1 MWFCRD
7 RKKRYSSTWVCN
19 QFVITWCVIIWMA
32 LFDPLFGS
40 AAMSEVFSD
49 RARLQHM
56 LDFEAALARAEARC
70 GVIPAAAAAA
80 IAAKCRA
87 ELIDVEALAS
97 ATAASINP
105 AIPLVKQLTAL
116 VGKEDSKAARFVH
129 WGATSQDAN
138 DTGLVL
144 QIRKAF
150 VILEVDLDALCAG
163 LREQAQKYR
172 STPIAGRTLMQHAL
186 PTTFGVKVAG
196 WLDAMNRHGER
207 FVETRRRVLVLQ
219 FGGAVGTLAAL
230 RDKGLQVAE
239 ALAEELQL
247 ELPALPWHAQRD
259 RIAEATTTLGLCA
272 GTLGK
277 MARDLSLHMQ
287 TEIAEV
293 FEPAGK
299 GRGGSSTMPH
309 KRNPVSAAVVLSAAT
324 RVPGLVSTMLSA
336 MVQEDERGVG
346 NWHAEWETLPQI
358 FRLTA
363 GALRQMTTI
372 VPHLEVDTARM
383 KRNLEATNGLIFA
396 EAVTMAIANHIGK
409 SAAHELIEEASRQ
422 VRETGRHLR
431 EVLGNDR
438 AVTEFL
444 TAAELDSLFAP
455 ENYLGVA
462 EEWVDRVID
471 ASREL
476 GHEDEK

>member
-1 MWFCRD
+1 
-7 RKKRYSSTWVCN
+7 
-19 QFVITWCVIIWMA
+19 MA
-32 LFDPLFGS
+32 LLDPLFGA
-40 AAMSEVFSD
+40 AAMGEVFSD
-49 RARLQHM
+49 AARLQRM
-56 LDFEAALARAEARC
+56 LDFESALARAEARC
-70 GVIPAAAAAA
+70 GVIPAAAAQAIASKCKADLIDANALA
-80 IAAKCRA
+80 IAAA
-87 ELIDVEALAS
+87 VSL
-97 ATAASINP
+97 NP

-116 VGKEDSKAARFVH
+116 VAKDDPEAARFVH

-144 QIRKAF
+144 QIRRAF
-150 VILEVDLDALCAG
+150 DILEVDLAALCSG
-163 LREQAQKYR
+163 LVQLAEKHR

-186 PTTFGVKVAG
+186 PTTFGAKVAG
-196 WLDAMNRHGER
+196 WLDAMNRHRER
-207 FVETRRRVLVLQ
+207 FAETRARVLVLQ

-230 RDKGLQVAE
+230 REKGLQVGE
-239 ALAEELQL
+239 ALAAELHL
-247 ELPALPWHAQRD
+247 GLPTMPWHTQRD
-259 RIAEATTTLGLCA
+259 RVAEAATTLGLCT

-277 MARDLSLHMQ
+277 IARDISLHMQ

-293 FEPAGK
+293 FEPAGE

-309 KRNPVSAAVVLSAAT
+309 KRNPVSAAIVLSAAT

-336 MVQEDERGVG
+336 MVQEDERGLG
-346 NWHAEWETLPQI
+346 DWHAEWETLPQI